1 MVIRKKIP
9 NPKIPTVQQVSRIKE
24 PLLHPGFFSVSLG
37 VFWSLGFGIWSL
49 LSFAAHA
56 QPAAAPPAQDPLI
69 SLMLAQPRIEIGAP
83 VTAVAWFDPPV
94 IAPGQLSFYRV
105 TFNALEES
113 IEWPNAITVPPHIEM
128 RPGARGQI
136 FQVTGPTM
144 EPRTTFNYRARSTE
158 AGEFTVP
165 PFTVQVYGKTVT
177 VPAARLQVVTPP
189 SVPLAT
195 PQQLFLEVLTTKLF
209 VGQPAN
215 VRILLPASAAGMVQG
230 LTQVQ
235 LIGEGFIMDQGA
247 ARQKVEGSARGASNV
262 ITFIHETV
270 LTPVAAGKLELFAQ
284 AFTMLPRPPA
294 SVLSNSVLT
303 VSSGL
308 PQFSLL
314 ESEPLNLSVRPLPK
328 EGELPGFTGAIG
340 TFSMEPLKL
349 ATNVLRVGDPLKLSV
364 TIRAGTNFARL
375 VAPPPPRVR
384 DWQILS
390 ATSEGEPAQLLQ
402 AQGFAKFDYTL
413 IPITEEAHATPP
425 IPFSFFDPNRAAY
438 VDLTIPSVPLTVLAG
453 RAPVDAS
460 AVLQQEPA
468 SDEPNEEVTLSGL
481 APTSGRLAATLM
493 PLQRQPWFPLLQLAP
508 IAAFLG
514 LWAWDRR
521 RRYLEEHPE
530 ILLRRRA
537 RRALHREWRI
547 LRRAARSGDVPG
559 FATAAVSAL
568 RVGSA
573 PHFPAEPRALV
584 GSDVLQLLT
593 ELEKSAPPDG
603 RPAVVRRLFAATDS
617 SRFAIAPAGV
627 TNLLVLQPEIE
638 RVLEELD
645 TKL

>member
-1 MVIRKKIP
+1 
-9 NPKIPTVQQVSRIKE
+9 
-24 PLLHPGFFSVSLG
+24 
-37 VFWSLGFGIWSL
+37 
-49 LSFAAHA
+49 
-56 QPAAAPPAQDPLI
+56 
-69 SLMLAQPRIEIGAP
+69 
-83 VTAVAWFDPPV
+83 
-94 IAPGQLSFYRV
+94 
-105 TFNALEES
+105 
-113 IEWPNAITVPPHIEM
+113 
-128 RPGARGQI
+128 
-136 FQVTGPTM
+136 
-144 EPRTTFNYRARSTE
+144 
-158 AGEFTVP
+158 
-165 PFTVQVYGKTVT
+165 
-177 VPAARLQVVTPP
+177 
-189 SVPLAT
+189 
-195 PQQLFLEVLTTKLF
+195 
-209 VGQPAN
+209 
-215 VRILLPASAAGMVQG
+215 MVQG

-235 LIGEGFIMDQGA
+235 LIGQGFIMDQGA

-284 AFTMLPRPPA
+284 AFTMLPRSPG
-294 SVLSNSVLT
+294 SVLSNGILT

-314 ESEPLNLSVRPLPK
+314 ESEPLELSVRPLPK

-340 TFSMEPLKL
+340 TLSMEPLKL
-349 ATNVLRVGDPLKLSV
+349 ATNVLRVGDPVRLSV

-413 IPITEEAHATPP
+413 IPITEGTRATPP

-438 VDLTIPSVPLTVLAG
+438 VDLTIPSAPVTVLPG
-453 RAPVDAS
+453 RAPADVA
-460 AVLQQEPA
+460 AVLQQE
-468 SDEPNEEVTLSGL
+468 STGDEPSEEVTLSGL
-481 APTSGRLAATLM
+481 APNPGRLAATLM
-493 PLQRQPWFPLLQLAP
+493 PLQRQSWFPLLQLAP

-537 RRALHREWRI
+537 RRALHREWRS
-547 LRRAARSGDVPG
+547 LRRAARAGDVPG
-559 FATAAVSAL
+559 FATAAGSAL

-573 PHFPAEPRALV
+573 PHFPAEPPAFV
-584 GSDVLQLLT
+584 GSDVLPVLGQLSLP
-593 ELEKSAPPDG
+593 SRAPAQAA
-603 RPAVVRRLFAATDS
+603 PARRFFSATDS
-617 SRFAIAPAGV
+617 SRFAIAPEGEI
-627 TNLLVLQPEIE
+627 NLLVLQPEIE

>member
-1 MVIRKKIP
+1 
-9 NPKIPTVQQVSRIKE
+9 
-24 PLLHPGFFSVSLG
+24 
-37 VFWSLGFGIWSL
+37 
-49 LSFAAHA
+49 
-56 QPAAAPPAQDPLI
+56 
-69 SLMLAQPRIEIGAP
+69 MLAQPRIEIGAP

-94 IAPGQLSFYRV
+94 IAPGQVSFYRV

-113 IEWPNAITVPPHIEM
+113 IEWPNAITAPPHLEM

-144 EPRTTFNYRARSTE
+144 EPRTTFNYRARPTE
-158 AGEFTVP
+158 AAEFTVP
-165 PFTVQVYGKTVT
+165 PFTVQVYGKPVI

-189 SVPLAT
+189 SVPMAT
-195 PQQLFLEVLTTKLF
+195 PQQLTLEVLTTNLF

-215 VRILLPASAAGMVQG
+215 VRILLPASAAGMQG

-235 LIGEGFIMDQGA
+235 LIGQGFIMDQGA
-247 ARQKVEGSARGASNV
+247 ARQKVEGSARGSSNV

-270 LTPVAAGKLELFAQ
+270 LTPVAAGKFELFAQ
-284 AFTMLPRPPA
+284 AFTMLPRPPV
-294 SVLSNSVLT
+294 SVVSNGIVTL
-303 VSSGL
+303 SSGL

-314 ESEPLNLSVRPLPK
+314 ESEPLELSVRPLPK

-349 ATNVLRVGDPLKLSV
+349 ATNVLRVGDPVKLSV

-390 ATSEGEPAQLLQ
+390 ATAEGEPAQLLQ

-413 IPITEEAHATPP
+413 IPITEEAHATPA

-438 VDLTIPSVPLTVLAG
+438 VDLTIPSTPVTVLPG
-453 RAPVDAS
+453 RAPVDAA
-460 AVLQQEPA
+460 AVLQQEPTG
-468 SDEPNEEVTLSGL
+468 DEPNEEVSLSGL
-481 APTSGRLAATLM
+481 APNPARLAATLM

-508 IAAFLG
+508 IAVFLG

-521 RRYLEEHPE
+521 RRYLEEHPA

-537 RRALHREWRI
+537 RRALHREWRT
-547 LRRAARSGDVPG
+547 LRRAARAGDVPG

-593 ELEKSAPPDG
+593 ELEKPSSADG
-603 RPAVVRRLFAATDS
+603 KPAVVRRIFAATDS
-617 SRFAIAPAGV
+617 SRFAIAPEGV

-638 RVLEELD
+638 RVLEELEMR
-645 TKL
+645 L